1 MNNIFIFIGTNTLQ
15 REEYHATS
23 FQEQLVSENMVLTKK
38 LDALEEFRIQR
49 EQLMA
54 KFEAQERKQEE
65 TVKAYEKRLED
76 QERKHILEE
85 DRCSLYYDIV
95 VQLSES
101 VQAISHNKI
110 SIFHQ

>member
-1 MNNIFIFIGTNTLQ
+1 MQ

-85 DRCSLYYDIV
+85 DRCSLYNDIV